1 MKIKNIDITPKFLRQ
16 IIFIAL
22 LVAWQFIPGEVFAVI
37 LAVICFYELIRRRFK
52 ISKAWI
58 IFIPLLIIL
67 FIGAVSGFSYLI
79 SDTWAYF
86 RDIFYYANIVIY
98 LLFAFSGF
106 FRLFSRQDVFLCVYV
121 AGTIL
126 SIYFLVRFVI
136 NISTNES
143 LDSLMYLRRGNA
155 FLDSSV
161 IVFAAFVGIFYFKKS
176 PLYSVMMVLNIV
188 AFITMFSRTCVMLL
202 AILVVFKIIKN
213 IAYPDIRVKERP
225 QPLGSN
231 RFKIYYTIIIV
242 LSAIFIVAI
251 CCFAFKDLL
260 QLFVEKMLSSF
271 AELSPNH
278 EWTWANVNHYW
289 RGYETHQAI
298 KTFLEYPIV
307 NKLFGAGFGS
317 SMPLDLSI
325 SLGGELMSS
334 IPILHNGY
342 TGTLVKCGL
351 FGLILYIAFIVISVV
366 YTAMK
371 VKDKDCKF
379 LLFALTVYVAV
390 SSIFGSALMG
400 NSIDFVVFILFGYLI
415 KQGSDIKTNFIKDAY
430 GQQ

>member
-1 MKIKNIDITPKFLRQ
+1 MKIKKIDITPKLLRQ

-67 FIGAVSGFSYLI
+67 FIGVVSGFSYLI

-188 AFITMFSRTCVMLL
+188 AFITMFSRTCVMLF

-225 QPLGSN
+225 QPLGLN
-231 RFKIYYTIIIV
+231 RFKPYYAIIIV
-242 LSAIFIVAI
+242 LFVIFIVSI
-251 CCFAFKDLL
+251 CCLAFRDLL

-278 EWTWANVNHYW
+278 EWTWSNVNHYW
-289 RGYETHQAI
+289 RGYETHQAL
-298 KTFLEYPIV
+298 KTFSEYSAV

-317 SMPLDLSI
+317 RMPLDLSI
-325 SLGGELMSS
+325 NLGGELMSS

-351 FGLILYIAFIVISVV
+351 FGLISYIAFIVISVV
-366 YTAMK
+366 YTVIK
-371 VKDKDCKF
+371 VKDKDHKS
-379 LLFALTVYVAV
+379 LLLSLSVYMAV

-400 NSIDFVVFILFGYLI
+400 NSVDFVIFILFGYLI
-415 KQGSDIKTNFIKDAY
+415 QRSSDVEINGIKDAY
-430 GQQ
+430 GQ